1 MTEAACVINQS
12 GIKPSRLCRRHGQSV
27 FQKLKHNLTG
37 RGGLRRHIIQLC
49 EIGVA
54 FVVVNIDFLRCFL
67 ENFRRI
73 PQASLVTAVQYEEQL
88 RKPCILCRANQMSI
102 QESADIYPHIF
113 QNDLHLL
120 PCLSS
125 APPSARQAPMASP
138 SGLVCPASAIVSA
151 DRTHS
156 MISSKELFAFFILH
170 LFPCVP
176 YQFC

>member
-12 GIKPSRLCRRHGQSV
+12 GIRPSRLCRRHGQSV

-102 QESADIYPHIF
+102 RNQLIFIRIFF
-113 QNDLHLL
+113 QNDRTCFPPFPVRRRVPDRRRWHPHRGWCVL
-120 PCLSS
+120 PAQSF
-125 APPSARQAPMASP
+125 PPTEPIP
-138 SGLVCPASAIVSA
+138 
-151 DRTHS
+151 
-156 MISSKELFAFFILH
+156 
-170 LFPCVP
+170 
-176 YQFC
+176 